1 MISSGK
7 KNNFPQIVHLVNL
20 FYRLCALTF
29 LPPLNN
35 TNFLKILPFE
45 FLLFVATVYESKY
58 LGKGDT
64 MKLTTKFIK
73 IAILILLLLAG
84 AGTYYY
90 SQRGEVSTDNATIN
104 GRTVVLSPKVQG
116 YVKTL
121 NVQDNQLVKAGD
133 VLLEI
138 DPTDYIVHRDKAIA
152 ALAAAQAAA
161 NTSNS
166 NLETTTVSAPSTID
180 AAEAQVASARATWE
194 KTLADRQRMESLFSA
209 GACSQ
214 QQLDQAVAT
223 EKSARST
230 LDQMRASLHSA
241 NTAPS
246 LIASAKGTS
255 DQLQAQVKQAQ
266 VDLAQAENDLANTK
280 IIAPIDG
287 RITNRSVEVGNYVQ
301 AGSQLASLVGTD
313 LWIVANFKETQL
325 EHMQPGQPVDIR
337 IDAFPSLKLHGKV
350 DSIQAGTGSR
360 FSLFPAENATG
371 NFVKIVQRVPVKIV
385 FDSLPDASVH
395 LGPGM
400 SVVPTVYTEN
410 VGYNHE

>member
-1 MISSGK
+1 MKSY
-7 KNNFPQIVHLVNL
+7 L
-20 FYRLCALTF
+20 FM
-29 LPPLNN
+29 
-35 TNFLKILPFE
+35 
-45 FLLFVATVYESKY
+45 
-58 LGKGDT
+58 KGDT
-64 MKLTTKFIK
+64 MKLTTKLMK
-73 IAILILLLLAG
+73 IVIVILLILGGVG
-84 AGTYYY
+84 AYYY
-90 SQRGEVSTDNATIN
+90 SQRGEVSTDDAGID

-138 DPTDYIVHRDKAIA
+138 DPTDYIVKRDRAKA

-161 NTSNS
+161 NASHS
-166 NLETTTVSAPSTID
+166 NLETATVSAPSSID
-180 AAEAQVASARATWE
+180 AAEAQVASAQATWE
-194 KTLADRQRMESLFSA
+194 KALADRQRMESLFAS

-230 LDQMRASLHSA
+230 LDQMRAGLHSA

-246 LIASAKGTS
+246 VIAAAKGTS
-255 DQLQAQVKQAQ
+255 EQLQAQVKQAE

-280 IIAPIDG
+280 IIAPMDG

-301 AGSQLASLVGTD
+301 AGSQLGSLVGTD
-313 LWIVANFKETQL
+313 LWVVANFKETQL
-325 EHMQPGQPVDIR
+325 EHMQPGQPVDIKV
-337 IDAFPSLKLHGKV
+337 DAFPNITLHGKV
-350 DSIQAGTGSR
+350 DSIQAGTGSH

-385 FDSLPDASVH
+385 FDNLPDASIH

-400 SVVPTVYTEN
+400 SVVPTVHTEN
-410 VGYNHE
+410 VGSTHG